1 MRYERREMVATKRMF
16 FDFYVY
22 GLSLIL
28 CFSFSRIGKM
38 RIPKVSLHCFSPSM
52 RFRRTAISRCSRSRF
67 SRR

>member
-28 CFSFSRIGKM
+28 CFSFSQ
-38 RIPKVSLHCFSPSM
+38 
-52 RFRRTAISRCSRSRF
+52 
-67 SRR
+67 